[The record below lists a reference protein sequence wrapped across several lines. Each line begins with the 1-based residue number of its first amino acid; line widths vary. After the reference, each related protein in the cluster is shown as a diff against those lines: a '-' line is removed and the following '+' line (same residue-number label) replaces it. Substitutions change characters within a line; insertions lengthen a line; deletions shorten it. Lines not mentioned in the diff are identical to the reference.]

1 MIDQVKEETKG
12 KMLFLFRFIG
22 RVAGTGGHI
31 ISFAFEFSNYI
42 VNIFVWREGKIEAQV
57 ERGGESV
64 IKTALPEYF
73 GGF

>member
-42 VNIFVWREGKIEAQV
+42 VNIFV
-57 ERGGESV
+57 
-64 IKTALPEYF
+64 
-73 GGF
+73 